1 MVCEGNAVSPVDAQ
15 RTVACKYA
23 RAGQIVARTANGIR
37 QTYEYDKKGQLLAV
51 KDADGNAVER
61 YVYDKAGNM
70 LKKTVGGKTITFTFG
85 TAWRL
90 SSAATSSS
98 STSRMSEMRRRS
110 YASKGSRERSEA
122 PVGPARGRAVIQLC
136 HRRVSRISTICLVR
150 PLDLKPTANIP
161 PQRSPPSASVWT
173 MLTALPLP
181 SVALAKDGSLAN
193 PMSKV

>member
-61 YVYDKAGNM
+61 YAYDKAGNM

-122 PVGPARGRAVIQLC
+122 PVGPACSLSGDTLWNLQLIT
-136 HRRVSRISTICLVR
+136 REMFVKRKFMKDIC
-150 PLDLKPTANIP
+150 
-161 PQRSPPSASVWT
+161 
-173 MLTALPLP
+173 
-181 SVALAKDGSLAN
+181 
-193 PMSKV
+193 